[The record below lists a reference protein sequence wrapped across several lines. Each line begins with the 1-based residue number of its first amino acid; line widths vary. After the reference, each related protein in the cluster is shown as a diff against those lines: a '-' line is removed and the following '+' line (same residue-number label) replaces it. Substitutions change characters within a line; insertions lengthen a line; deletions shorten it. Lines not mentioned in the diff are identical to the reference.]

1 MIGETT
7 FQATARYENGASS
20 IKVTASTP
28 YGSRSASF
36 SVDVTDEKL
45 LGKLDSLFEAAIKSV
60 REEAQQQSVKAAAQA
75 FVVATEN
82 KEAL

>member
-7 FQATARYENGASS
+7 FQATARHENGASS

-36 SVDVTDEKL
+36 SVDATDGKL
-45 LGKLDSLFEAAIKSV
+45 LAKLDSLFVAAIKSV
-60 REEAQQQSVKAAAQA
+60 REEVQQHSVKAAAQA
-75 FVVATEN
+75 LVVAADN